1 MKKLVLAVAILAST
15 SAFASIETKDWHD
28 QATPEAQQFVMDNIA
43 IDFYASPFQ
52 TGWDK
57 DSDVAKYI
65 DLAHSRGITGASI
78 TLAAPH
84 TPNWLAFESE
94 YQKWNHAA
102 NSADVKIRIVKK
114 PEDFALA
121 HKNGE
126 YAIMW
131 NAQTTMML
139 EGDTSKVKA
148 AADMGIKT
156 MQLVYNGKEKTGVG
170 VISSMNGDQSGLT
183 DYGKEVIDE
192 MVKHGITVDLS
203 HTSNQTTKDIT
214 DYMKKNH
221 PGVPA
226 IYSHSPVA
234 STYGCE
240 PHETLEQ
247 TKARMEKKGL
257 KPGDAD
263 YRLAPCYRLISDE
276 QAKTVAEMGGV
287 VSVTGTEFMMDG
299 IWPEDITP
307 KQYAEMIDGAVKVVG
322 VDHVGIATDDMM
334 TVEKVVKFAK
344 KHADKYADNGYM
356 INAFNQGAT
365 GCAELS
371 KHLAATVD
379 ELWKMG
385 YSNEDLKK
393 IFGGNLTRVYQQTWI

>member
-1 MKKLVLAVAILAST
+1 MKKLLLASIILAST

-28 QATPEAQQFVMDNIA
+28 QATPKAQQFVVDNVA
-43 IDFYASPFQ
+43 IDFYASPYQ

-57 DSDVAKYI
+57 DSEVAQYI
-65 DLAHSRGITGASI
+65 DLAHQRGITGASI
-78 TLAAPH
+78 TLGAPH
-84 TPNWLAFESE
+84 TPTWIAFQSE
-94 YQKWNHAA
+94 YQKWNHAIK
-102 NSADVKIRIVKK
+102 SADTKIRIVKT

-131 NAQTTMML
+131 NSQTTMML
-139 EGDTSKVKA
+139 EGDVSKVKTM
-148 AADMGIKT
+148 ADMGIKT
-156 MQLVYNGKEKTGVG
+156 MQLVYNGKEQTGVG
-170 VISSMNGDQSGLT
+170 VISSMGGDESGLT
-183 DYGKEVIDE
+183 DFGKNVIDE

-221 PGVPA
+221 KGVPA
-226 IYSHSPVA
+226 IYSHSPLA

-240 PHETLEQ
+240 PHETVPETQ
-247 TKARMEKKGL
+247 ERMASKGL
-257 KPGDAD
+257 KKGDAD

-276 QAKTVAEMGGV
+276 QAKTVADMGGV
-287 VSVTGTEFMMDG
+287 ISVTGTEWMMDG
-299 IWPEDITP
+299 VWPEDITP
-307 KQYAEMIDGAVKVVG
+307 KQYAEMIDGAVQVVG

-334 TVEKVVKFAK
+334 KTEKVVAFAK
-344 KHADKYADNGYM
+344 KHAEKYTDNGYM
-356 INAFNQGAT
+356 IYAFDQGAT

-385 YSNEDLKK
+385 YTDEDLRKL
-393 IFGGNLTRVYQQTWI
+393 FGGNLTRVYQQTWK